1 MLVKKQKPQPK
12 PLDMTDDL
20 THPGIIAQDV
30 VDLNG
35 YGAIPPGGAGSVINA
50 YGAGSTT
57 ISSGGYT
64 ISTGST
70 TVPYTFTTNGTG
82 GAGQFLTAGGA
93 GTYNWNNTITTGNTK
108 VQINGDGLVMQE
120 GADIVIGGKSLTD
133 AIEKIEERLGILH
146 PNSELEER
154 WTTLKELR
162 KQYMELEKDIL
173 EKEKIMKILK
183 G

>member
-1 MLVKKQKPQPK
+1 MA
-12 PLDMTDDL
+12 DDL

-70 TVPYTFTTNGTG
+70 TVPYTFTTG
-82 GAGQFLTAGGA
+82 GAGQFLTTGAGG
-93 GTYNWNNTITTGNTK
+93 TSWNNTITTGNTK

-120 GADIVIGGKSLTD
+120 GADIVIGGKSLTE

-154 WTTLKELR
+154 WSTLKELR
-162 KQYMELEKDIL
+162 KQYMELEKDLL
-173 EKEKIMKILK
+173 EKEKMWKILK
-183 G
+183 EK

>member
-82 GAGQFLTAGGA
+82 GAGQFLTTGAGGTSWNT
-93 GTYNWNNTITTGNTK
+93 GTVVNIDA
-108 VQINGDGLVMQE
+108 DGLTMKK
-120 GADIVIGGKSLTD
+120 GADIKIGGKSLTE

-154 WTTLKELR
+154 WSTLKELR

-183 G
+183 EK

>member
-1 MLVKKQKPQPK
+1 
-12 PLDMTDDL
+12 MTDDL
-20 THPGIIAQDV
+20 IHPGIIAQDV

-50 YGAGSTT
+50 YGVGSTT
-57 ISSGGYT
+57 ISNGGYT

-82 GAGQFLTAGGA
+82 GAGQFLTTGAGGA
-93 GTYNWNNTITTGNTK
+93 SWNTGTVVNIDA
-108 VQINGDGLVMQE
+108 DGLTMKA
-120 GADIVIGGKSLTD
+120 GADIKIGGKSLTE

-154 WTTLKELR
+154 WSTLKELR

-183 G
+183 EK

>member
-70 TVPYTFTTNGTG
+70 TVPIHAPNGTG
-82 GAGQFLTAGGA
+82 GAGQFLTTGAGGTSWNT
-93 GTYNWNNTITTGNTK
+93 GTVVNIAA
-108 VQINGDGLVMQE
+108 DGLTMKK
-120 GADIVIGGKSLTD
+120 GADIKIGGKSLTE

-154 WTTLKELR
+154 WSTLKELR

-183 G
+183 EK

>member
-70 TVPYTFTTNGTG
+70 TVPYTYTTTGSG
-82 GAGQFLTAGGA
+82 GAGQFLTTGA
-93 GTYNWNNTITTGNTK
+93 NGTSWNTGTVVN
-108 VQINGDGLVMQE
+108 IDADGLTMKK
-120 GADIVIGGKSLTD
+120 GTDIKIGGKSLTE

-154 WTTLKELR
+154 WSTLKELR

-183 G
+183 EK

>member
-1 MLVKKQKPQPK
+1 
-12 PLDMTDDL
+12 MTDDL

-70 TVPYTFTTNGTG
+70 TVPYTYTTTGSG
-82 GAGQFLTAGGA
+82 GAGQFLTTGA
-93 GTYNWNNTITTGNTK
+93 NGTSWNTGTVVN
-108 VQINGDGLVMQE
+108 IDADGLTMKK
-120 GADIVIGGKSLTD
+120 GTDIKIGGKSLTE

-154 WTTLKELR
+154 WSTLKELR

-183 G
+183 EK